1 MSEEGVFLNQPI
13 PGESMVSELG
23 KYPFDNP
30 PEITSPV
37 EAMSYVLKSYLA
49 DNTSEEILKL
59 VIAGVTLESLV
70 NMIVKTG
77 FMEGIFTVDVAEI
90 IKPALLL
97 HLLADARDAGV
108 EDIRILNDSNV
119 SEISPEDFMSIK
131 NELRGE
137 EVPDMD
143 DMEGME
149 VLEGLEGLGVPEGM
163 PEGPEMTGS
172 FLDMEIV

>member
-1 MSEEGVFLNQPI
+1 
-13 PGESMVSELG
+13 
-23 KYPFDNP
+23 
-30 PEITSPV
+30 
-37 EAMSYVLKSYLA
+37 
-49 DNTSEEILKL
+49 
-59 VIAGVTLESLV
+59 
-70 NMIVKTG
+70 
-77 FMEGIFTVDVAEI
+77 
-90 IKPALLL
+90 
-97 HLLADARDAGV
+97 
-108 EDIRILNDSNV
+108 
-119 SEISPEDFMSIK
+119 MSIK

>member
-37 EAMSYVLKSYLA
+37 EAMNVILKSYLA
-49 DNTSEEILKL
+49 DNTS
-59 VIAGVTLESLV
+59 
-70 NMIVKTG
+70 
-77 FMEGIFTVDVAEI
+77 AEI